1 MIPRHRH
8 HRRPLFFLQGFGL
21 SYTTFSY
28 SGLSAGS
35 PTVDP
40 CGTISLAVTV
50 ANTGK
55 VDGDEV
61 VQVYA
66 KLPDASVPTTL
77 VRLVAFE
84 RVAIK
89 AGASATV
96 QLVVK
101 TTDLGVVYA
110 NGDVYTDSRSIEKG
124 KVELYVGGGQPDY
137 STSPVLTAVTVTGT
151 KALSSC

>member
-1 MIPRHRH
+1 M
-8 HRRPLFFLQGFGL
+8 
-21 SYTTFSY
+21 FSY
-28 SGLSAGS
+28 SGLGAGS

-40 CGTISLAVTV
+40 CGTISLTVTV

-89 AGASATV
+89 TGASATV

-101 TTDLGVVYA
+101 TTDLAVVYA
-110 NGDVYTDSRSIEKG
+110 NSDVYKDSRAIEKG
-124 KVELYVGGGQPDY
+124 KVELYVSGGQPDY
-137 STSPVLTAVTVTGT
+137 TASPLVTTVTVTGT
-151 KALSSC
+151 EALSSC